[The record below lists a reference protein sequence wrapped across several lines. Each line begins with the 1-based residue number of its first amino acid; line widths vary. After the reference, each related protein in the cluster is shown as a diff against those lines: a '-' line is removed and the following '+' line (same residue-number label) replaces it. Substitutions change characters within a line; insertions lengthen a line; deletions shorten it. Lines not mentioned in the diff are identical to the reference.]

1 MKRQQKTMT
10 EGVICHGFIILLMLE
25 NKSFLRAT
33 NFEDGLYNFYMQ
45 HKNNSKNNKK
55 DFKTI

>member
-10 EGVICHGFIILLMLE
+10 EGVICHGFIILLILE
-25 NKSFLRAT
+25 NRSFLRAT

-55 DFKTI
+55 V